1 MLNKQNALLGFHYV
15 MLDVVIFKFLINK
28 SSI

>member
-15 MLDVVIFKFLINK
+15 MLDVVIFMLYWGKR
-28 SSI
+28 